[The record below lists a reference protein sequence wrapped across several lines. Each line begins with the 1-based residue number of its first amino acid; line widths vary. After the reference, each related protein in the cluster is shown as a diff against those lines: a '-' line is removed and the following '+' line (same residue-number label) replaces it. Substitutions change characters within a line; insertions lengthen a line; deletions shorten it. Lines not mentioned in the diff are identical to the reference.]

1 MTPQQQVL
9 AFAKKYQLELEQNPI
24 SQLVDDLLNDMEI
37 GLTQNNPTS
46 LKMLSTYMVPPA
58 SAPRNQKIIVID
70 AGGTNFRSCLVQFDK
85 DGKSNISQFRQMS
98 MPGIDRE
105 YTKPEFF
112 ATIAKSITYLKNQ
125 SKQIG
130 FCFSYAMEMTP
141 DHDGR
146 VFNFAKEIKA
156 REVLGSLVG
165 SELKRALID
174 QGWALDLKITVVNDT
189 TTALLAGASQ
199 SIDGIK
205 YSSQVGFILGTGINA
220 AYIEPQNPQEP
231 AHQIVVCEAG
241 AFDKVK
247 LSQFDRQFDLTTQT
261 PGTYL
266 IEKMAGGGYVGSVAS
281 RALKQA
287 CQDRLFTE
295 RCNDR
300 LGVLGELTLP
310 EINQFLEKPWNRQN
324 RISAALT
331 EADADDRDK
340 LWWLFD
346 LFVERSAR
354 LAAAVVTA
362 AVIKTGQGKS
372 PSTPVGV
379 LCEGTTLYATN
390 GLYRRFISYL
400 DQELVVKRDLYY
412 QLLQIDNANIIGAAI
427 AAVSK

>member
-24 SQLVDDLLNDMEI
+24 DQLIDDLLNDMEI
-37 GLTQNNPTS
+37 GLAQDNPTS
-46 LKMLSTYMVPPA
+46 LKMLSTYMVPPT
-58 SAPRNQKIIVID
+58 SAPFNQKIIVID
-70 AGGTNFRSCLVQFDK
+70 AGGTNFRSCLVDFDEM
-85 DGKSNISQFRQMS
+85 GNSSISQFRQML

-105 YTKPEFF
+105 HTKPEFF
-112 ATIAKSITYLKNQ
+112 ATIAKSIAHLKNQ

-141 DHDGR
+141 EHDGR

-165 SELKRALID
+165 AELKQALIN
-174 QGWALDLKITVVNDT
+174 QGWESDLKITVVNDT

-199 SIDGIK
+199 AINGVK

-220 AYIEPQNPQEP
+220 AYVESQNPQEP

-261 PGTYL
+261 PGAYL

-281 RALKQA
+281 LALKQA
-287 CQDRLFTE
+287 CQDQLFTE

-300 LGVLGELTLP
+300 LGDLGELTLP
-310 EINQFLEKPWNRQN
+310 EINQFLKKPWNSQN
-324 RISAALT
+324 RISAALA
-331 EADADDRDK
+331 EASAADRDK

-379 LCEGTTLYATN
+379 LCEGTTLYATA
-390 GLYRRFISYL
+390 GLYQRFASYL
-400 DQELVVKRDLYY
+400 DQELVTKRGLYY
-412 QLLQIDNANIIGAAI
+412 QLLKLDDANVIGAAI
-427 AAVSK
+427 AAVSQ